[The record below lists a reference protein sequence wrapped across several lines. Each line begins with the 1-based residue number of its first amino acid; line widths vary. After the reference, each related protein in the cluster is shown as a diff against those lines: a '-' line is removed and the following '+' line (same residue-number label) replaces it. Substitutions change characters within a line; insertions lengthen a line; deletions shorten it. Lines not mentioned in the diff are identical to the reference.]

1 LPTYE
6 YACDACGV
14 FDALRPIAQRNEP
27 CACPACSASSPRV
40 MLAAP
45 GLPRVDEDTRRAH
58 SINERSA
65 HAPQCRCAV
74 HAPSKKADGKV
85 RGFPARRPW
94 MISH

>member
-6 YACDACGV
+6 YACDACGG

-27 CACPACSASSPRV
+27 CACPACGASSPRV
-40 MLAAP
+40 MLTAP
-45 GLPRVDEDTRRAH
+45 GLPRVGEDTRRAH
-58 SINERSA
+58 AVNERSA
-65 HAPQCRCAV
+65 HAPQCRCAS
-74 HAPSKKADGKV
+74 HAPSKKTESV